1 MKELFVVAGSIK
13 QDGRMVRGAGLVEV
27 EGETEFDREL
37 NALRMLPDEA
47 IWQRGKHRAEVWP
60 LESPEGTQLAL
71 RAGLVKSTPEINGG
85 GEDE

>member
-13 QDGRMVRGAGLVEV
+13 QGGRMVCGAALVEV
-27 EGETEFDREL
+27 EGDTTEEREL
-37 NALRMLPDEA
+37 KALRMLPDEA

-60 LESPEGTQLAL
+60 LQSPEGTQLAL